1 MRTHLRLL
9 VVLVCSWGER
19 ELLFWTNVVRAD
31 LDRGDDWLTSLSS
44 VFTEGGGLDEEGDER
59 GATDTIPRSAPL
71 ADEAEIKSG
80 ENSNTD
86 TQRVQ
91 KSASQLEVQAKRGRE
106 DKGSAIAREGAVSSS
121 AQPVVATSQVKK
133 SAAARPEPPTSPPG
147 HDPPP
152 ARSMP
157 ELVSAPV
164 LGDDDFGAALLD
176 VFQGG
181 GDDLYAGSEDEEVDV
196 EDAAPAADQEVVSA
210 ASTAPSTANEQMEAA
225 TDHQTARSGRGSK
238 ESPATPGVLAGV
250 PVSSAPEARGAAS
263 SESSGGGGPASRT
276 EENKLSG
283 VASTSAAKEAATARS
298 KDTMVKVKGTIPT
311 AAPSGASPSAG
322 AAAQPKGSKS
332 SSTAST
338 VQVAQKERTT
348 ISTTQRQ
355 QLRENHGKNK
365 ATPNAQPSTNAIIF
379 LPTADIKLIEEQGKE
394 LAETEKELAP
404 AYAWLVDEVLKKTT
418 TLSPDAASLVS
429 DYDKLIASNDKL
441 EFATGNLLVQK
452 VLQHEEIVKR
462 KDQLINLAA
471 LYQPLVDDYPN
482 GFWQGAGATAGAAAV
497 STSGGEGDSLVNS
510 PELKKVVQN
519 FAEEL
524 LKELKKINN
533 AGTSDLGKNSA
544 AGVSSSSSALQEGLH
559 HKKHHELL
567 LHQKKKLHKE
577 KRRLSL
583 AKVMRRDLKTELATP
598 TIGQQRSRLKEV
610 FASNIANPV
619 STSEFVKK
627 FQTSEKLRA
636 VFEQE
641 FESDKENAQDL
652 EDSSPGSGKK
662 LLDPLRQ
669 NKSNMLILSLVL
681 DLLDDL
687 DTTAPGGLIDEKS
700 KQILKFA
707 VLRVLYGLW
716 ATVLFTIFD
725 KSTAMPLRTKRV
737 FWIAYLCRFK
747 NMPDSSDAWRFLRWV
762 TRIPYLGVEERS
774 EGKDMKDMLAG
785 LAIGSGTGASSAS
798 SSALQEAAL
807 AHGTKE
813 AKAADSSSWRG
824 QHDEQRHI
832 KQEKE
837 TTHHSHTKRE
847 DISNQHKQQRY
858 ENQVHH
864 HHDPKHDSYEELAES
879 FLLKRQHKES
889 EYVGGN
895 YDPELAS
902 RTPTQISSSFVE
914 QHHQKTTN
922 KRLASFADDGP
933 KRTDPVQRCGA
944 NCHST
949 DVSETPEDIVKHSVV
964 HALLLHLKPVTNCEF
979 DEGQGDDGSS
989 SNENAF
995 YAGDG
1000 DDFTNSVF
1008 YYTELLKKMAAAG
1021 NGKSKKQQL
1030 PLFPKSRTTAA
1041 SSGGINSP
1049 INLDKGFDANAL
1061 ASQLSTAFTLLPED
1075 TRAQLHAKLEQNAF
1089 SSENAPNGQRE
1100 VDKIFP
1106 YAIELCLH
1114 DESEVASLKEVLETK
1129 RAELLS
1135 GEQLEKNASASS
1147 TTRTFRPGDAV
1158 LMCGIPTEKASYA
1171 SEENQRA
1178 GSKLNNNQAQ
1188 LRRWN
1193 DKEGEDGMWEVA
1205 VAAGSD
1211 AGGKTTGDS
1220 GDEKGSFPLSSSSF
1234 AEESSLLDASTGTSK
1249 KNKLDHYL
1257 VLPDF
1262 LYSVTPELEHDFA
1275 DPCAVVDPAR
1285 GFSELQIQQQEN
1297 LVQGGE
1303 KPDEDKKAVEK
1314 EDQKNRKS
1322 DSTADSA
1329 QNPSPVKYS
1338 PTDSD
1343 AEKLEKAEQEIT
1355 HLKNAHAREL
1365 KRIYDDQKDQAG
1377 AGGAS
1382 SSAFSGTSSAGGS
1395 KNPAVKFDPVTGDV
1409 NEGNC
1414 QPPTKDYE
1422 SYAQDVETTLE
1433 TGAKKAIEALE
1444 TMEDLMRK
1452 FQHFADQLAEEEK
1465 KARLDML
1472 NPKGDKQSTKSAAA
1486 FAKKQIA
1493 SMRQIS
1499 NVKISGSGRLPGL
1512 SCTFCMT
1519 PAVCDA
1525 CPSITDF
1532 VRAS

>member
-1 MRTHLRLL
+1 
-9 VVLVCSWGER
+9 
-19 ELLFWTNVVRAD
+19 
-31 LDRGDDWLTSLSS
+31 
-44 VFTEGGGLDEEGDER
+44 
-59 GATDTIPRSAPL
+59 
-71 ADEAEIKSG
+71 
-80 ENSNTD
+80 
-86 TQRVQ
+86 
-91 KSASQLEVQAKRGRE
+91 
-106 DKGSAIAREGAVSSS
+106 
-121 AQPVVATSQVKK
+121 
-133 SAAARPEPPTSPPG
+133 
-147 HDPPP
+147 
-152 ARSMP
+152 MP
-157 ELVSAPV
+157 ELVSSAPV

-176 VFQGG
+176 VFQAG
-181 GDDLYAGSEDEEVDV
+181 GDDLYAGSDDEEVDA
-196 EDAAPAADQEVVSA
+196 EGAAPAADHEVVSVVSQQDA
-210 ASTAPSTANEQMEAA
+210 ASITPSTAEKRMEAA
-225 TDHQTARSGRGSK
+225 ADHRAAQSSRGSK
-238 ESPATPGVLAGV
+238 QESPATPGVAGA

-276 EENKLSG
+276 EEKLSG
-283 VASTSAAKEAATARS
+283 VASTSVTKEAATARS
-298 KDTMVKVKGTIPT
+298 KDTIVKVKGTTLT

-365 ATPNAQPSTNAIIF
+365 ATPNAQPNTNAIIF

-394 LAETEKELAP
+394 LAKTDKELTP

-418 TLSPDAASLVS
+418 TLSPDAASLVN

-441 EFATGNLLVQK
+441 EIATGNLLVQK

-510 PELKKVVQN
+510 PELRKVVQN

-524 LKELKKINN
+524 LKDLRKIN
-533 AGTSDLGKNSA
+533 AGTSEDLGKNSA
-544 AGVSSSSSALQEGLH
+544 AGRASSSSSALQEGLH

-567 LHQKKKLHKE
+567 HQKRKLHKQ

-619 STSEFVKK
+619 STSEFIKK

-669 NKSNMLILSLVL
+669 NKSNMLILSLML
-681 DLLDDL
+681 DLIDGL

-707 VLRVLYGLW
+707 VMRVLYGLW
-716 ATVLFTIFD
+716 ATVLFAIFD

-798 SSALQEAAL
+798 SSALQEAVL
-807 AHGTKE
+807 AHGTEE
-813 AKAADSSSWRG
+813 ARTADSSSGWG
-824 QHDEQRHI
+824 HDHI
-832 KQEKE
+832 
-837 TTHHSHTKRE
+837 SNPHTR
-847 DISNQHKQQRY
+847 DDHISNQHKQQRH
-858 ENQVHH
+858 EINQVHQH

-902 RTPTQISSSFVE
+902 RTPSPTQISSSFVE
-914 QHHQKTTN
+914 QHHHKTTN

-949 DVSETPEDIVKHSVV
+949 DVSETPEDIREHSA
-964 HALLLHLKPVTNCEF
+964 HALLLQLKPVTNCEL
-979 DEGQGDDGSS
+979 DEGQTDDGSS
-989 SNENAF
+989 NENVF

-1000 DDFTNSVF
+1000 DDFTNRVF
-1008 YYTELLKKMAAAG
+1008 YYTELLKKIAAG

-1030 PLFPKSRTTAA
+1030 PLFPKSRTTA

-1049 INLDKGFDANAL
+1049 INNFDKQGFDANAL
-1061 ASQLSTAFTLLPED
+1061 ASQLSTAFTLLPEE
-1075 TRAQLHAKLEQNAF
+1075 TRTQLHAKLEQNAF

-1114 DESEVASLKEVLETK
+1114 DDSEMASLKEVLETK

-1135 GEQLEKNASASS
+1135 GEQLDKNNASASS

-1211 AGGKTTGDS
+1211 AGGKTGDS
-1220 GDEKGSFPLSSSSF
+1220 GDETGLLPLSSSSF
-1234 AEESSLLDASTGTSK
+1234 AEESSLLDASTRTSK

-1297 LVQGGE
+1297 LQGSAGE
-1303 KPDEDKKAVEK
+1303 KPDEDKKADEK
-1314 EDQKNRKS
+1314 EDQKNRQS
-1322 DSTADSA
+1322 GSSADSV

-1382 SSAFSGTSSAGGS
+1382 SSAFGGTYSGGGS
-1395 KNPAVKFDPVTGDV
+1395 KNPAVKFDPTTGDV

-1444 TMEDLMRK
+1444 TMVEDLMRK

-1472 NPKGDKQSTKSAAA
+1472 NPKGEKQSTKSAAA

-1493 SMRQIS
+1493 SMRQSLIFEPELAVTPDEQSSAMLEVLS
-1499 NVKISGSGRLPGL
+1499 NTDELQQ
-1512 SCTFCMT
+1512 
-1519 PAVCDA
+1519 PALLDGYEN
-1525 CPSITDF
+1525 DLLYL
-1532 VRAS
+1532 